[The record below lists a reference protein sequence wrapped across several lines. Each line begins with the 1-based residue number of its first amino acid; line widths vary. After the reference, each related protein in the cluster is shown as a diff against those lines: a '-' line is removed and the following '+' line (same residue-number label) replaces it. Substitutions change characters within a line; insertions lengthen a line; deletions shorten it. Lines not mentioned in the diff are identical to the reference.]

1 MRSQELEDRG
11 AQEQDHMTEE
21 EKVERYLSTPAGFA
35 EGVLGFTLHPWQRDV
50 VNEFSDLH
58 GRVKI
63 ACSTPNGA
71 GKSSL
76 VNATI
81 ILRTLA
87 VKPQA
92 KVIVTS
98 GDFRQIDNQLW
109 PALERHFGKFQGWFA
124 RRHDHFI
131 QTAEGGFATCF
142 TTDDPRR
149 AEGYHAQF
157 DDWVDSPC
165 LIICDEAKSIDESIF
180 EAFSARCTFN
190 GLFYVSSTGTML
202 GQFYEAM
209 CGKRGFKRYSI
220 GLHDCPHIPQ
230 QRIDELMEEYADNPN
245 HPLLLSTLH
254 GQFMDFTGD
263 AGRFV
268 TMADINRAIASPPQP
283 KFGDLVAA
291 CDFAGG
297 GSENVLAVRRGNKV
311 RLIRCWKEHD
321 EMAAIGQ
328 FITLFRE
335 QKLQPEAIFGDS
347 AGAGKPMI
355 SRFHEVGWPINKFN
369 GGNEAYRSSDYMNR
383 NAEVWQVAGDE
394 IKRGRIDLDPDQ
406 KLHMQMVDRFRSA
419 DSKGRIMAESKR
431 DMAKRNVDSP
441 DRADAVM
448 MAIAIHAPAL
458 INKDEDMVRDWS
470 ESLKNDIHDDLYKN
484 LPSGMDIG
492 NQ

>member
-1 MRSQELEDRG
+1 
-11 AQEQDHMTEE
+11 MTEE
-21 EKVERYLSTPAGFA
+21 EKVERYLATPGGFA
-35 EGVLGFTLHPWQRDV
+35 EGVLGFRLHGWQKAV
-50 VNEFSDLH
+50 VNEFGDLH
-58 GRVKI
+58 GRVKV

-92 KVIVTS
+92 KVICTS

-109 PALERHFGKFQGWFA
+109 PALERHFGKFPSWFS
-124 RRHDHFI
+124 RRHDHYI
-131 QTAEGGFATCF
+131 QTAEGGFLTAF
-142 TTDDPRR
+142 STDDARR
-149 AEGYHAQF
+149 AEGYHCEF
-157 DDWVDSPC
+157 DEGSGRDSPC
-165 LIICDEAKSIDESIF
+165 IIICDEAKSIDESIF

-190 GLFYVSSTGTML
+190 GLFYVSSTGLML

-220 GLHDCPHIPQ
+220 GLRDCPHIPQ
-230 QRIDELMEEYADNPN
+230 QRIDELMEEYKDSPD
-245 HPLLLSTLH
+245 HPLLQSTLH

-268 TMADINRAIASPPQP
+268 TMADIRKCLESPPQP
-283 KFGDLVAA
+283 KFGDVVAC

-311 RLIRCWKEHD
+311 RLVRCWREHD

-335 QKLQPEAIFGDS
+335 QKLQPEQIFGDA

-355 SRFHEVGWPINKFN
+355 ARFHEVGWAINKFN
-369 GGNEAYRSSDYMNR
+369 GGNEAYRSFDYMNR
-383 NAEVWQVAGDE
+383 NAEVWQMGGEEV
-394 IKRGRIDLDPDQ
+394 KRGKIDLDPDE

-419 DSKGRIMAESKR
+419 DSKGRISAESKR

-448 MAIAIHAPAL
+448 MAIAIHAPQL
-458 INKDEDMVRDWS
+458 LNKEEDMIRDWS
-470 ESLKNDIHDDLYKN
+470 EEMKHEAHEEMYSKAPAGSDL
-484 LPSGMDIG
+484 G